1 MVVFLRSRFEIEFEK
16 RKINNE
22 NVCSRRHFFD
32 FLQEIAMSL
41 FPVSL
46 IVLFT
51 PISIAFPEL
60 EIFLRSYLF
69 NPSPGFTSFDLLFW
83 IMCWNCFQCTSVF
96 TRWSKTIVF
105 RAPRYVSNS
114 KILLLNDWGCN
125 SDFKSLL
132 VVIKAHIGLWCI
144 LIPRRLFQLT
154 WKRITQ
160 QLICFFACRQNRQRN
175 IISA

>member
-1 MVVFLRSRFEIEFEK
+1 MVSHLVYTSAIFCELYFFFSFICGIRIENWKYSHLVVFLRSRFEIEFEK

-69 NPSPGFTSFDLLFW
+69 NPSPGLTSFDLLFW
-83 IMCWNCFQCTSVF
+83 IMCWNCFPMHICIHSLIKDHCVQGSTLCF
-96 TRWSKTIVF
+96 QFK
-105 RAPRYVSNS
+105 NS
-114 KILLLNDWGCN
+114 T
-125 SDFKSLL
+125 
-132 VVIKAHIGLWCI
+132 A
-144 LIPRRLFQLT
+144 
-154 WKRITQ
+154 
-160 QLICFFACRQNRQRN
+160 
-175 IISA
+175 